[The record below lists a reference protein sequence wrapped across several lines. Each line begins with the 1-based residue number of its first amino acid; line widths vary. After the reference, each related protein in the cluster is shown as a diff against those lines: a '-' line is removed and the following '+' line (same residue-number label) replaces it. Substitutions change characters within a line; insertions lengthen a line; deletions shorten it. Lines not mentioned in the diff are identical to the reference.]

1 MFKYYF
7 IKEFIIFSIL
17 TLIVYIPTHTLIGDM
32 FIFVVILYAILTI
45 IISVSSLRI
54 MAYKITGIMSSILF
68 SSIITYYL
76 GHKVFFWTRDI

>member
-17 TLIVYIPTHTLIGDM
+17 TLIVYIPTHTLIDDM